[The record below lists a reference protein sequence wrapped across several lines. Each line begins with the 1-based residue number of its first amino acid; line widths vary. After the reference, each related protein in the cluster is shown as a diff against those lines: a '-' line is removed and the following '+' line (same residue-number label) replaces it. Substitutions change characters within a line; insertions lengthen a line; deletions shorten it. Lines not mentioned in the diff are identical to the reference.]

1 MIQNFRS
8 IMGKITYLTVF
19 FMLFYSNVLIC
30 QNTKKTACSGEKYS
44 QFDFWE
50 GSWIVYNAKGDI
62 LGTNKLIKMQ
72 SNCVLQENWVS
83 KSGPSRG
90 TSYNYYN
97 KIDDSWNQVWVDN
110 SGFSLVLKGKLIDGK
125 MVLKSDL
132 IKSEKGNYINQI
144 TWSKNDD
151 NSVTQVWHYLDEKGE
166 IISEVFKGIY
176 KKS

>member
-1 MIQNFRS
+1 MMRV
-8 IMGKITYLTVF
+8 ITYFIIFL
-19 FMLFYSNVLIC
+19 MLFFSNILTS
-30 QNTKKTACSGEKYS
+30 QNTEKVPCSGEKYS

-50 GSWIVYNAKGDI
+50 GSWTVYNTKGNVI
-62 LGTNKLIKMQ
+62 GTNKLVKMQ
-72 SNCVLQENWVS
+72 SNCVMQENWVS

-97 KIDDSWNQVWVDN
+97 KIDDTWNQVWVDN

-132 IKSEKGNYINQI
+132 ITSEKGNYYNQI

-151 NSVTQVWHYLDEKGE
+151 NSVTQLWQYVNEKDE
-166 IISEVFKGIY
+166 IISEVFRGIY

>member
-1 MIQNFRS
+1 MIRN
-8 IMGKITYLTVF
+8 ITYLLVLI
-19 FMLFYSNVLIC
+19 MLFASNVLVS
-30 QNTKKTACSGEKYS
+30 QNTKNPPCSGEKYN

-50 GSWIVYNAKGDI
+50 GSWNVYNTKGDI
-62 LGTNKLIKMQ
+62 VGTNKLIKMQ
-72 SNCVLQENWVS
+72 SNCVMQENWVS
-83 KSGPSRG
+83 NSGPSRG

-110 SGFSLVLKGKLIDGK
+110 SGFSLVLKGKLIAGK

-132 IKSEKGNYINQI
+132 ITSEKGNYYNRI

-151 NSVTQVWHYLDEKGE
+151 NSVTQLWEYLNEKNE
-166 IISEVFKGIY
+166 VISEVFRGIY

>member
-1 MIQNFRS
+1 MRV
-8 IMGKITYLTVF
+8 ITYFIIFL
-19 FMLFYSNVLIC
+19 MLFFSNILTS
-30 QNTKKTACSGEKYS
+30 QNTEKVPCSGEKYS

-50 GSWIVYNAKGDI
+50 GSWTVYNTKGNVI
-62 LGTNKLIKMQ
+62 GTNKLVKMQ
-72 SNCVLQENWVS
+72 SNCVMQENWVS

-97 KIDDSWNQVWVDN
+97 KIDDTWNQVWVDN

-132 IKSEKGNYINQI
+132 ITSEKGNYYNQI

-151 NSVTQVWHYLDEKGE
+151 NSVTQLWQYVNEKDE
-166 IISEVFKGIY
+166 IISEVFRGIY

>member
-1 MIQNFRS
+1 MIR
-8 IMGKITYLTVF
+8 IITSLIVFLMLSFSNTLT
-19 FMLFYSNVLIC
+19 S
-30 QNTKKTACSGEKYS
+30 QNTQKAPCSGEKYS

-50 GSWIVYNAKGDI
+50 GTWKVYDTKGNIV
-62 LGTNKLIKMQ
+62 GTNKLVKMQ
-72 SNCVLQENWVS
+72 SNCVMQENWVS

-97 KIDDSWNQVWVDN
+97 KTDDSWNQVWVDN
-110 SGFSLVLKGKLIDGK
+110 SGFSLVLKGNLIDGK

-132 IKSEKGNYINQI
+132 ITTEKGNYRNKI

-151 NSVTQVWHYLDEKGE
+151 NSVTQLWEYINEKNE
-166 IISEVFKGIY
+166 VISEVFRGIY